1 MYKTGC
7 ESDCPE
13 CEVLVVCCRRCRK
26 MDFGESMER
35 LSVKELRKSFF
46 SGKKEKYVQAVDNV
60 SFCLNQGE
68 FLGIVGESGSG
79 KSTVAKIIMGLIPAD
94 EGAVWVN
101 GEPVKYP
108 YARSVYKKLQIVFQM
123 PQDSF
128 DPRRTIRQCLKT
140 TLKNFGISG
149 SEAKLRAEELL
160 LQMGL
165 PVEYLDKYPH
175 ELSGGECQRAAL
187 ARAMAM
193 RPQILVCD
201 EVTSA
206 LDVSV
211 QAQIVDL
218 LLKLKEEGEISMI
231 FISHDLALVQGICDK
246 IIVMKDGRI
255 EEAGDTEQVL
265 SHPSNDYTKLLI
277 DSVLS

>member
-1 MYKTGC
+1 M
-7 ESDCPE
+7 
-13 CEVLVVCCRRCRK
+13 
-26 MDFGESMER
+26 
-35 LSVKELRKSFF
+35 
-46 SGKKEKYVQAVDNV
+46 
-60 SFCLNQGE
+60 
-68 FLGIVGESGSG
+68 
-79 KSTVAKIIMGLIPAD
+79 
-94 EGAVWVN
+94 
-101 GEPVKYP
+101 KYP

-231 FISHDLALVQGICDK
+231 FISHDLALVQGVCDK

-255 EEAGDTEQVL
+255 EEAGDTGQVL
-265 SHPSNDYTKLLI
+265 SHPSSDYTKLLM

>member
-1 MYKTGC
+1 M
-7 ESDCPE
+7 
-13 CEVLVVCCRRCRK
+13 
-26 MDFGESMER
+26 
-35 LSVKELRKSFF
+35 
-46 SGKKEKYVQAVDNV
+46 
-60 SFCLNQGE
+60 
-68 FLGIVGESGSG
+68 
-79 KSTVAKIIMGLIPAD
+79 
-94 EGAVWVN
+94 N

-108 YARSVYKKLQIVFQM
+108 YARSVYKNLQIVFQM

-231 FISHDLALVQGICDK
+231 FISHDLALVQGVCDK

-255 EEAGDTEQVL
+255 EEAGDTGQVL

-277 DSVLS
+277 DSVLV

>member
-1 MYKTGC
+1 MN
-7 ESDCPE
+7 
-13 CEVLVVCCRRCRK
+13 
-26 MDFGESMER
+26 FGESMER

-231 FISHDLALVQGICDK
+231 FISHDLALVQGVCDK

-277 DSVLS
+277 DSVLV

>member
-1 MYKTGC
+1 
-7 ESDCPE
+7 
-13 CEVLVVCCRRCRK
+13 
-26 MDFGESMER
+26 
-35 LSVKELRKSFF
+35 
-46 SGKKEKYVQAVDNV
+46 
-60 SFCLNQGE
+60 
-68 FLGIVGESGSG
+68 
-79 KSTVAKIIMGLIPAD
+79 MGLIQAD

-108 YARSVYKKLQIVFQM
+108 YARSVYKNLQIVFQM

-231 FISHDLALVQGICDK
+231 FISHDLALVQGVCDK

-277 DSVLS
+277 DSVLV

>member
-1 MYKTGC
+1 
-7 ESDCPE
+7 
-13 CEVLVVCCRRCRK
+13 
-26 MDFGESMER
+26 
-35 LSVKELRKSFF
+35 
-46 SGKKEKYVQAVDNV
+46 
-60 SFCLNQGE
+60 
-68 FLGIVGESGSG
+68 
-79 KSTVAKIIMGLIPAD
+79 
-94 EGAVWVN
+94 
-101 GEPVKYP
+101 
-108 YARSVYKKLQIVFQM
+108 
-123 PQDSF
+123 
-128 DPRRTIRQCLKT
+128 
-140 TLKNFGISG
+140 
-149 SEAKLRAEELL
+149 
-160 LQMGL
+160 MGL
-165 PVEYLDKYPH
+165 PIEYLDKYPH

-231 FISHDLALVQGICDK
+231 FISHDLALVQGVCDK

-255 EEAGDTEQVL
+255 EEAGDTGQVL
-265 SHPSNDYTKLLI
+265 SHPSSDYTKLLI

>member
-1 MYKTGC
+1 
-7 ESDCPE
+7 
-13 CEVLVVCCRRCRK
+13 
-26 MDFGESMER
+26 MEL

-123 PQDSF
+123 PRDSF
-128 DPRRTIRQCLKT
+128 DPRKTIRQCLKT

-246 IIVMKDGRI
+246 IIVMNDGRI
-255 EEAGDTEQVL
+255 EEAGDTGQVL
-265 SHPSNDYTKLLI
+265 SHPSSDYTKLLM
-277 DSVLS
+277 DSVLV

>member
-1 MYKTGC
+1 
-7 ESDCPE
+7 
-13 CEVLVVCCRRCRK
+13 
-26 MDFGESMER
+26 
-35 LSVKELRKSFF
+35 
-46 SGKKEKYVQAVDNV
+46 
-60 SFCLNQGE
+60 
-68 FLGIVGESGSG
+68 
-79 KSTVAKIIMGLIPAD
+79 MGLIPAD

-101 GEPVKYP
+101 GGPVKYP
-108 YARSVYKKLQIVFQM
+108 YERSVYKKLQIVFQM
-123 PQDSF
+123 PRDSF
-128 DPRRTIRQCLKT
+128 DPRKTIRQCLKT

-246 IIVMKDGRI
+246 IIVMNDGRI
-255 EEAGDTEQVL
+255 EEAGDTGQVL
-265 SHPSNDYTKLLI
+265 SHPSSDYTKLLM

>member
-1 MYKTGC
+1 M
-7 ESDCPE
+7 PE
-13 CEVLVVCCRRCRK
+13 DHVEKFWYIRK
-26 MDFGESMER
+26 RGE
-35 LSVKELRKSFF
+35 
-46 SGKKEKYVQAVDNV
+46 A
-60 SFCLNQGE
+60 
-68 FLGIVGESGSG
+68 
-79 KSTVAKIIMGLIPAD
+79 A
-94 EGAVWVN
+94 
-101 GEPVKYP
+101 
-108 YARSVYKKLQIVFQM
+108 
-123 PQDSF
+123 
-128 DPRRTIRQCLKT
+128 
-140 TLKNFGISG
+140 
-149 SEAKLRAEELL
+149 AEELL

-255 EEAGDTEQVL
+255 EEAEDIRAGFKSSLQRL
-265 SHPSNDYTKLLI
+265 YKII
-277 DSVLS
+277 D